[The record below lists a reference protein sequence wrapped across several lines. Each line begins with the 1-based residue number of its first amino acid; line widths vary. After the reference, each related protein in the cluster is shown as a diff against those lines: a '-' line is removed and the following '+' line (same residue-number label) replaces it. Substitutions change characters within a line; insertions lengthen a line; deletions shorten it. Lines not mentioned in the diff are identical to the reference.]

1 MGYDGTDGHEGLE
14 WDEETLR
21 NAVIDVALRGGE
33 MLRHRFGAA
42 ARVRTKTSRYDL
54 VTEADEEIEAELT
67 AYIQR
72 QFPGHAVVG
81 EEEISRRVLSGQA
94 ASRERAV
101 ADVTGQRAW
110 EWVIDPID
118 GTTNFIHGLP
128 IVATSV
134 AVMYRNEVLAGAVF
148 NPLQDELYVAVRRHG
163 ATLNGR
169 PLRVSEER
177 ELAESL
183 LATGFQYDAV
193 EGRRLNLDLFRA
205 VLAEARNVRAIGSAA
220 LSLCYVGAGRIS
232 GFWEL
237 RLGPWDLAAGAL
249 VVREAGGRLSRLD
262 GKPFDVWQ
270 PSVVATNGRIHDALV
285 QLLNRVSDQVRLD
298 LGSEQ
303 G

>member
-1 MGYDGTDGHEGLE
+1 MLDA
-14 WDEETLR
+14 ETLR

-33 MLRHRFGAA
+33 MLRHHFGAA
-42 ARVRTKTSRYDL
+42 TGVRTKTSRYDL
-54 VTEADEEIEAELT
+54 VTEADEAIEAELA

-81 EEEISRRVLSGQA
+81 EEDISRRVLSGQA
-94 ASRERAV
+94 GSREGAV
-101 ADVTGQRAW
+101 AQAAGEREW
-110 EWVIDPID
+110 EWLVDPID

-134 AVMYRNEVLAGAVF
+134 AILYRNEVLAGAVF
-148 NPLQDELYVAVRRHG
+148 NPIQDELYVAVRRHG

-169 PLRVSEER
+169 PLRVSAEE

-193 EGRRLNLDLFRA
+193 EGKRINLDLFRA

-237 RLGPWDLAAGAL
+237 RLGPWDLAAGTL
-249 VVREAGGRLSRLD
+249 VVREAGGRVTRLD
-262 GKPFDVWQ
+262 GGPFDVWQ
-270 PSVVATNGRIHDALV
+270 PSVVATNGRIHEALV
-285 QLLNRVSDQVRLD
+285 RLLQGAAREEPARGG
-298 LGSEQ
+298 LGN